1 MKLLIIEDEK
11 HNANRLQAM
20 IKELNP
26 DISIVGVLES
36 VADSIEWFSSNQ
48 ETDLILMDVRLADGL
63 CFEIFSACNIT
74 TPVIFTT
81 AYDEYAIRAFKVN
94 SIDYL
99 LKPIHKEELGGALA
113 KYDQLT
119 KLIGKQQPDPM
130 ISNLIDIIK
139 KQDPVYRSR
148 FLIQIN
154 DGYKTVV
161 VNDIDYIYSE
171 FKITNLVLENGQ
183 EHAVP
188 YTMDEMEEQLDPA
201 IFFRANRQHIISINS
216 IKDIH
221 NFFNGK
227 LKVILHKYPDAE
239 IFISREKAA
248 AFKQWLDH

>member
-26 DISIVGVLES
+26 DITIVGVLES

-99 LKPIHKEELGGALA
+99 LKPIHKEELAAALV
-113 KYDQLT
+113 KHKQLT
-119 KLIGKQQPDPM
+119 GNQQADPM
-130 ISNLIDIIK
+130 IADLIDIIK

-161 VNDIDYIYSE
+161 VKNIDYIYSE
-171 FKITNLVLENGQ
+171 FKITNLVLESGQ

-188 YTMDEMEEQLDPA
+188 YTMDEIEEQLDPA
-201 IFFRANRQHIISINS
+201 AFFRANRQHIISINS

-227 LKVILHKYPDAE
+227 LKVILHKYPAAE

-248 AFKQWLDH
+248 TFKAWLDH

>member
-20 IKELNP
+20 IRELDP
-26 DISIVGVLES
+26 DITVVAVLES
-36 VADSIEWFSSNQ
+36 VADSIEWFSYNQ

-99 LKPIHKEELGGALA
+99 LKPIHKEELAGALA
-113 KYDQLT
+113 KYNQFE
-119 KLIGKQQPDPM
+119 KLINKQPDPM

-139 KQDPVYRSR
+139 KQDTVYRSR

-171 FKITNLVLENGQ
+171 FKITNLVLNNGQ

-188 YTMDEMEEQLDPA
+188 YTMDEMEDQLDPA
-201 IFFRANRQHIISINS
+201 TFFRANRQHIISINS

-227 LKVILHKYPDAE
+227 LKVILHKYPEAE

>member
-20 IKELNP
+20 INELDP
-26 DISIVGVLES
+26 GISVVGILES
-36 VADSIEWFSSNQ
+36 VADSIEWFSTNQ
-48 ETDLILMDVRLADGL
+48 KPDLILMDVRLADGL
-63 CFEIFSACNIT
+63 CFEIFSACHIT

-81 AYDEYAIRAFKVN
+81 AYDEYAMRAFKVN

-99 LKPIHKEELGGALA
+99 LKPIHKQELAGALA
-113 KYDQLT
+113 KFKQLA
-119 KLIGKQQPDPM
+119 GNQHAEPM
-130 ISNLIDIIK
+130 ISDLIDIIK
-139 KQDPVYRSR
+139 KQEPVYRSR
-148 FLIQIN
+148 FLIQVN

-161 VNDIDYIYSE
+161 VKNIDYIYSE

-183 EHAVP
+183 EHVVP

-201 IFFRANRQHIISINS
+201 IFFRANRQYIINVNS